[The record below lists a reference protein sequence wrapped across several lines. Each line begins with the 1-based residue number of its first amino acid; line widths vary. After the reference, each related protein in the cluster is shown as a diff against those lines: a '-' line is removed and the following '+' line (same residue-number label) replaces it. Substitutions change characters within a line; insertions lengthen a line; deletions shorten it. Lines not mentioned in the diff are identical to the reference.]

1 MIHSSVLESWQFW
14 AVLSA
19 VFAALTAITAK
30 VGVEDM
36 PSDVATLIRTV
47 IILIALFSFV
57 AVTRQLNFKL
67 VDLSRRSLFFLMLSG
82 IGAAAS
88 WIAYFRALKIGEVG
102 QVAPID
108 KLSIVLVAVLGV
120 LVLREKLSSLNWL
133 GVGLAA
139 IGAILVGYR

>member
-57 AVTRQLNFKL
+57 AVTRQLTFKL

>member
-14 AVLSA
+14 AVVSA

-30 VGVEDM
+30 VGVEDI
-36 PSDVATLIRTV
+36 PSDVAALIRTV

-57 AVTRQLNFKL
+57 AVTRQLTFKL
-67 VDLSRRSLFFLMLSG
+67 VDLSRRSLFFVMLSG

-108 KLSIVLVAVLGV
+108 KLSIALVAVLGV
-120 LVLREKLSSLNWL
+120 LVLRERLTLLNWV
-133 GVGLAA
+133 GVGLAVL
-139 IGAILVGYR
+139 GAILVGYR

>member
-19 VFAALTAITAK
+19 VFAALTAVTAK

-57 AVTRQLNFKL
+57 AVTRQLTFKL

-108 KLSIVLVAVLGV
+108 KLSIALVAVLGV